1 MLKKE
6 IEFTDHNGNK
16 QKQTHYFHFSKA
28 ELVRLEVSGEGNSL
42 SEQLLRIGARQSGKE
57 IMDIFDMLISKSYGE
72 RSIDGANFV
81 KNEELLSRFKSSE
94 AFSELFLELVGDP
107 DKAIAFWNALV
118 PADVI
123 NEINKEEAA
132 RKREE
137 TAAQTARERSEASMQ
152 GFNKPAQ
159 LLKPAEPVVI
169 NETAPAVVSDSK
181 PTTDE
186 LEKEF
191 PRSAYPNLGDEEYA
205 EFLRFKSQ
213 SR

>member
-57 IMDIFDMLISKSYGE
+57 IMDVFDMLISKSYGE

-81 KNEELLSRFKSSE
+81 KNDELLSRFKSSE

-107 DKAIAFWNALV
+107 DKAIAFWNELV

-123 NEINKEEAA
+123 DAINKEEAA
-132 RKREE
+132 RKRGE
-137 TAAQTARERSEASMQ
+137 AVAQTARERSEASMQ
-152 GFNKPAQ
+152 GFNKPAER
-159 LLKPAEPVVI
+159 EPVVI

-181 PTTDE
+181 PGLDE